1 MSEFNE
7 IKTRVKVRFDELAK
21 HEMFLVD
28 LDRNA
33 INDAYLAALPEEVR
47 QEHNCSCCRHFLRDI
62 GGAVTVINGK
72 VETLWDF
79 EVGYPYTEVPK
90 MLNKLVLAAVHG
102 TGVNRLLR
110 FDIKTVGTD
119 HNLKVTGPESFIRYD
134 HFCLVLPDNKV
145 NKTGKS
151 TASVNGSFTAAVDT
165 THRALSEL
173 TMDAVETVLELI
185 QQNSLYRGTEFKN
198 TLVKFRDAKKEYA
211 KIQGTTAR
219 ALYCV
224 ENYNKGLNIRNSVI
238 GTLLDDLSSGVDMDR
253 AVRSYEAKVAP
264 GNYKRPT
271 ALVTKSMIESA
282 EKEIKA
288 LGLEQSLY
296 RRYAVST
303 DIPVSKV
310 LFVNRAVRTPT
321 FDAFAAL
328 KEEVPVSPK
337 EFSRV
342 EEVPIDTF
350 LTNVL
355 PTATGLEILLER
367 QHASNFMSLVAPV
380 YEDAPHIFQWDNG
393 ISWAY
398 QDALSD
404 SVKERVKA
412 AGGSVEGE
420 LRISLEWFNGD
431 DLDLSVKEP
440 NGNVIWFREK
450 ISPISGGFLDVDM
463 NAGRPQSRE
472 AVENIVFKDK
482 RRMQDGVYT
491 VTVHNYKKR
500 ETIDTGFNLEIECR
514 GEMLLL
520 GYGAPVNDGERISAI
535 DIHYSKERGITEVV
549 KHIGSKNVP
558 SKEIWGLLTN
568 RFHPVSMVL
577 NSPNHWEGND
587 KGNRHTF
594 FILDGAK
601 NPDSPRGI
609 FNEYLKPE
617 LLVHKRVFELLGNKM
632 KVEDSDQQLSGL
644 GFSSTQRHSVT
655 MKVFGKT
662 TRVIKVNF

>member
-1 MSEFNE
+1 MSEFSE
-7 IKTRVKVRFDELAK
+7 IKTRVRVRFNELAQ

-28 LDRNA
+28 LDRNT
-33 INDAYLAALPEEVR
+33 INDAYLAALPEEVH

-62 GGAVTVINGK
+62 GGAVAIVNGK

-79 EVGYPYTEVPK
+79 EVSYPYTEVPK
-90 MLNKLVLAAVHG
+90 VLNKLVLDAVHG
-102 TGVNRLLR
+102 AGINRLLR

-145 NKTGKS
+145 NKSGKS
-151 TASVNGSFTAAVDT
+151 TASVNGLFTAAVDT
-165 THRALSEL
+165 TLRALSEL
-173 TMDAVETVLELI
+173 TLDAVETVLELI
-185 QQNSLYRGTEFKN
+185 EQNSLYRGAEFKN
-198 TLVKFRDAKKEYA
+198 ALVKFRYAKKEYA
-211 KIQGTTAR
+211 KLKNPVERTLY
-219 ALYCV
+219 AL

-238 GTLLDDLSSGVDMDR
+238 GTLLDDLSNGIELDR

-264 GNYKRPT
+264 SNYKRPT

-282 EKEIKA
+282 EKEIKT

-296 RRYAVST
+296 RRHAMAT

-310 LFVNRAVRTPT
+310 LFVNRAVGMPV
-321 FDAFAAL
+321 FDAFAEL
-328 KEEVPVSPK
+328 KAEVPVSPK

-355 PTATGLEILLER
+355 PTATRLEVLLER

-380 YEDAPHIFQWDNG
+380 YEEAPHIFQWDNG

-398 QDALSD
+398 QDGLSD

-431 DLDLSVKEP
+431 DLDLSVVEP
-440 NGNVIWFREK
+440 SGNTIMYRAKV
-450 ISPISGGFLDVDM
+450 SHISGGFLDVDM
-463 NAGRPQSRE
+463 NAGGPQSRE

-482 RRMQDGVYT
+482 SKMRDGVYT
-491 VTVHNYKKR
+491 VVVHNYKKR
-500 ETIDTGFNLEIECR
+500 ENIDVGFNLEIECR
-514 GEMLLL
+514 GETLLL
-520 GYGAPVNDGERISAI
+520 GQDTPVKDNERVRAV

-549 KHIGSKNVP
+549 KHVGSKQAP
-558 SKEIWGLLTN
+558 SKEIWGLFTN
-568 RFHPVSMVL
+568 RFQPVSMVL
-577 NSPNHWEGND
+577 NSPNHWEGNA

-594 FILDGAK
+594 FILDGAT

-617 LLVHKRVFELLGNKM
+617 LLVHKRVFELLGSKM